1 MGQPGYNVRY
11 DLAVS
16 GKTVTVKRN
25 GQELPTKFSTTDKDS
40 KEFVSPLSK
49 FLQSIGRSR
58 VDAHAV
64 CVAVEVGQEVSGVFG
79 NK

>member
-16 GKTVTVKRN
+16 GETVIVRRN
-25 GQELPTKFSTTDKDS
+25 GQQLPAKFSTAEKDT
-40 KEFVSPLSK
+40 KEFVSPLNK

-58 VDAHAV
+58 VDAHAA
-64 CVAVEVGQEVSGVFG
+64 CVALEAGQEVSAVFG